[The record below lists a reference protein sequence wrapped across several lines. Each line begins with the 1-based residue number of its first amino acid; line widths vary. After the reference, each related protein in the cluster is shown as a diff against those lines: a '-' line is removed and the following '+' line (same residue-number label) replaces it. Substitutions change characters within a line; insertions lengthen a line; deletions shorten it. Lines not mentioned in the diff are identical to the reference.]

1 MARTTPSALL
11 VVLGVTLA
19 GGCDLENVLSEAA
32 ETAKEEAQAKAE
44 EAVEKAAEDAVAPA
58 SGGDACLAAC
68 DANADL
74 SPDDRATCRLNC
86 EQAGAAPT
94 ASPKHET
101 VRAYRACT
109 DACAEGKSKTDAA
122 TCELNCASKAT
133 AKLGEGEDNAA
144 AQRSCATICFEDM
157 AACRTGCESP
167 GDKRTDQ
174 ATCRIEC
181 ENLAGRCVDSCKN
194 AK

>member
-1 MARTTPSALL
+1 MVRTTLLALL
-11 VVLGVTLA
+11 VLPFV
-19 GGCDLENVLSEAA
+19 GGCDLENVLSDAA
-32 ETAKEEAQAKAE
+32 EAAKEEAQTKAE
-44 EAVEKAAEDAVAPA
+44 KEQTKEDPPAVPA

-68 DANADL
+68 DANTEL
-74 SPDDRATCRLNC
+74 SADDRATCRLNC
-86 EQAGAAPT
+86 EQAGPAKA
-94 ASPKHET
+94 ASPQHDA
-101 VRAYRACT
+101 VRAYQACT
-109 DACAEGKSKTDAA
+109 DACTQGKSKTDAA

-144 AQRSCATICFEDM
+144 QQRSCATTCFEDM
-157 AACRTGCESP
+157 AACRTGCEAP
-167 GDKRTDQ
+167 GEKRTDQ